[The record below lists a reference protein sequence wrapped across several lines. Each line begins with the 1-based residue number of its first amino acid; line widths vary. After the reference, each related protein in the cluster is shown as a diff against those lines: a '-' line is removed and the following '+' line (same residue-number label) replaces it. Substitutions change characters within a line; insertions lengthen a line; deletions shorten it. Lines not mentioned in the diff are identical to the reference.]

1 MTNLRVILYPSR
13 SHNILHCRIQV
24 DRDTRR
30 HNILYYRI
38 QVDRDTRRHN
48 IFYYRIQLVIRY
60 LNQMIF
66 SKYIEKVLF

>member
-38 QVDRDTRRHN
+38 QVDRDTRRNN
-48 IFYYRIQLVIRY
+48 ILYY
-60 LNQMIF
+60 N
-66 SKYIEKVLF
+66 